1 MKKLISA
8 LVLSIVSMASHAYEG
23 LGLFFPSEKTVD
35 GLPYAI
41 PCGKKEYVNGRMKT
55 YSLQCAWYYSTR
67 EVAIW
72 DDRRQ
77 QDVIYQ
83 NQYAG
88 RCIKGNCKDNAG
100 NVVGHWPEDLSYRL
114 SIWYYIDQSTDG
126 KPVAY
131 RIDGGPSQ
139 GQDRIAY
146 VEAGKLLQSFYEE
159 AGMQESTIQHLFNV
173 FYLGGATQYQEDL
186 KGGSAGISVDPE
198 QCLNAWIEAF
208 RKDLGEDAMIVGE
221 QLSEWEGWCSEGK
234 LP

>member
-8 LVLSIVSMASHAYEG
+8 IVLSVVSMGSHAYEG

-41 PCGKKEYVNGRMKT
+41 PCGKKEHVNGLMKT
-55 YSLQCAWYYSTR
+55 YSLQCAWYYGPR
-67 EVAIW
+67 EVEIW
-72 DDRRQ
+72 NEKRQ

-83 NQYAG
+83 NQYGG
-88 RCIKGNCKDNAG
+88 RCIKGNCKDSAG
-100 NVVGHWPEDLSYRL
+100 NIVGHWPEDLSFRL

-139 GQDRIAY
+139 GQDRVAY
-146 VEAGKLLQSFYEE
+146 VEAGKLLQGFYEE
-159 AGMQESTIQHLFNV
+159 AGMQESTIKNLFDV
-173 FYLGGATQYQEDL
+173 FYLGGATQYQADL
-186 KGGSAGISVDPE
+186 NGGSAGANVDPE

-208 RKDLGEDAMIVGE
+208 REDVGEDAMIVGE
-221 QLSEWEGWCSEGK
+221 QLSEWSGWCSEGK